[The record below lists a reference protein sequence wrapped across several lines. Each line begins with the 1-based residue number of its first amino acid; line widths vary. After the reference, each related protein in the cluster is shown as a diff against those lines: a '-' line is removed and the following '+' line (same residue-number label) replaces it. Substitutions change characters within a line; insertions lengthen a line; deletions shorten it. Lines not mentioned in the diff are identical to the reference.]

1 MTEPTNVR
9 SLARLARLA
18 FAPEEEERLARE
30 MEDILAF
37 ASQMQELDVAHV
49 PPTQHVLELHTVL
62 REDEVRQS
70 LSREAILEAAPCR
83 VEAYIAV
90 PRTVEEGETE

>member
-1 MTEPTNVR
+1 MSEPMNVR

-18 FAPEEEERLARE
+18 FAPEEEERLGRE

-37 ASQMQELDVAHV
+37 ARQLQDLDVAHV

-62 REDEVRQS
+62 REDDVRPS
-70 LSREAILEAAPCR
+70 LSREAILAAAPCR
-83 VEAYIAV
+83 VDAYIAV
-90 PRTVEEGETE
+90 PRTVEEGEAE